1 VARRYIDELRI
12 SANAEDELAG
22 HRVSPDE
29 ALEVSWNGPRFFRD
43 KIRGRELMIGR
54 TDGARLLTIVVQ
66 PASEHGAWDVVTG
79 WDASTGE
86 TTEWQKAR

>member
-1 VARRYIDELRI
+1 MARRYIDELRI

-43 KIRGRELMIGR
+43 KIRG
-54 TDGARLLTIVVQ
+54 A
-66 PASEHGAWDVVTG
+66 
-79 WDASTGE
+79 
-86 TTEWQKAR
+86 